1 MSASAPIP
9 YPTCLESHVI
19 FLRESRQYFAEK
31 EYGRDHP
38 RAGTPSASTQLE
50 EHQMFAGRG
59 AHDAAKR
66 RERGVAMET
75 QMATKEPA
83 KKSAIENK
91 VDVIAT
97 WDQAGWRILRIPL

>member
-1 MSASAPIP
+1 
-9 YPTCLESHVI
+9 
-19 FLRESRQYFAEK
+19 
-31 EYGRDHP
+31 
-38 RAGTPSASTQLE
+38 
-50 EHQMFAGRG
+50 MFAGRG

-91 VDVIAT
+91 VDVIASLGSGGLAYSQDT
-97 WDQAGWRILRIPL
+97 ALNSSF